1 MIFKSDPTGFQNLRG
16 LKNFTMKELSN
27 FIKKEFKHIL
37 RDTRTLVILFGI
49 PIIQILLFGYV
60 ISTDIK
66 DAGIAVLDLS
76 KDAVT
81 QEITSKLVSSG
92 YFVIKENLSS
102 YDEIEEA
109 FKHGNVKEVIVF
121 EKDFD
126 KKLTSTNSADIQLI
140 ADATDANTANM
151 IVFYTSGIIQ
161 NYLNS
166 INKNIEIPLQI
177 EINERMLYN
186 EELKS
191 SFMFVPGIMAMI
203 LMLISAMMT
212 SISIA
217 REKELGTME
226 ILLVS
231 PLKPIQIVIGKVA
244 PYFFL
249 SFANAI
255 SILAIG
261 YFVFGVPVTGS
272 LILLMSESM
281 LFILMALSLGILIS
295 TVAKT
300 QQFAM
305 MASMFALM
313 LPTMLLSGFVFPI
326 ENMPIWLQVFSHLM
340 PPKYFITILRG
351 IMLKGSGLL
360 FLWKETLILVAFTVF
375 FIGMSVKKFK
385 IRLE

>member
-1 MIFKSDPTGFQNLRG
+1 
-16 LKNFTMKELSN
+16 MKELVN

-37 RDTRTLVILFGI
+37 RDKRTLLILFGM

-66 DAGIAVLDLS
+66 DAGIAILDLS
-76 KDAVT
+76 KDEST

-92 YFVIKENLSS
+92 YFIINENLKS
-102 YDEIEEA
+102 YDQIEEI
-109 FKHGNVKEVIVF
+109 FKQGNVKEVIVF
-121 EKDFD
+121 EQDFD

-151 IVFYTSGIIQ
+151 IVFYTSGIIMDYV
-161 NYLNS
+161 NYLN
-166 INKNIEIPLQI
+166 KNIDIPLKI
-177 EINERMLYN
+177 NVNERMLYN

-231 PLKPIQIVIGKVA
+231 PLKPVQIVIGKVA
-244 PYFFL
+244 PYFIL
-249 SFANAI
+249 SFVNAI
-255 SILAIG
+255 SILIIG
-261 YFVFGVPVTGS
+261 YFVFGVPISGS
-272 LILLMSESM
+272 LILLLGESM

-313 LPTMLLSGFVFPI
+313 LPTMLLSGFVYPI
-326 ENMPIWLQVFSHLM
+326 ENMPGWLQVICHIM
-340 PPKYFITILRG
+340 PPKYFITIVKG
-351 IMLKGSGLL
+351 IMLKGTGIL
-360 FLWKETLILVAFTVF
+360 FIWKETLILFGFTIF
-375 FIGMSVKKFK
+375 FIAMSVKKFK